1 LFNNIS
7 NFARLATTLVKLEQ
21 YSSAVEAARKANSIK
36 TWKEVN
42 LHLVD
47 SKEFRLAQICALH
60 IIIHGDELDE
70 LIRQYE
76 QRGHFEELISVLESG
91 LGLDRAH
98 TGLVI
103 YFYFYLFVKTN
114 FLIRMF
120 TELSILYSNYKP
132 ERLEEHLKLFH
143 TRINVPKVLR
153 VCEKNQQWR
162 ELAYLYKS
170 ENEWGSAATTMIDH
184 HVEAWEHNQFR
195 DVITKV
201 QNTDI
206 YYKVKTKKHNI
217 HTHTLSLTHPLS
229 TVRLS
234 NSICITTP

>member
-1 LFNNIS
+1 MLFNNIS

-103 YFYFYLFVKTN
+103 FIFYFYLN
-114 FLIRMF
+114 
-120 TELSILYSNYKP
+120 
-132 ERLEEHLKLFH
+132 
-143 TRINVPKVLR
+143 
-153 VCEKNQQWR
+153 
-162 ELAYLYKS
+162 
-170 ENEWGSAATTMIDH
+170 
-184 HVEAWEHNQFR
+184 
-195 DVITKV
+195 
-201 QNTDI
+201 
-206 YYKVKTKKHNI
+206 
-217 HTHTLSLTHPLS
+217 
-229 TVRLS
+229 
-234 NSICITTP
+234 

>member
-1 LFNNIS
+1 MFNNIS

-103 YFYFYLFVKTN
+103 FIFYFYLN
-114 FLIRMF
+114 
-120 TELSILYSNYKP
+120 
-132 ERLEEHLKLFH
+132 
-143 TRINVPKVLR
+143 
-153 VCEKNQQWR
+153 
-162 ELAYLYKS
+162 
-170 ENEWGSAATTMIDH
+170 
-184 HVEAWEHNQFR
+184 
-195 DVITKV
+195 
-201 QNTDI
+201 
-206 YYKVKTKKHNI
+206 
-217 HTHTLSLTHPLS
+217 
-229 TVRLS
+229 
-234 NSICITTP
+234 